1 VELFTATSADVLDTF
16 EAAPAVLL
24 TAAVVFPSIWRAAV
38 VVFDPASLAD
48 AAAVPAAWEAVLTEA
63 ADEARNA
70 LLTEG
75 VFNEAAAVKWV
86 VLTAP
91 NLIWAKEDLLIAPRI
106 RQIAMTLLVLH
117 FIHPVLIV
125 KKNLIRLSYIHVLGV
140 LLPPEQKKSP
150 S

>member
-1 VELFTATSADVLDTF
+1 MELFTATPADTVG
-16 EAAPAVLL
+16 AASAVLL
-24 TAAVVFPSIWRAAV
+24 TAVVVFPSICRPEATA
-38 VVFDPASLAD
+38 FDSAWLAD
-48 AAAVPAAWEAVLTEA
+48 AVAAPATREAVLTDA

-75 VFNEAAAVKWV
+75 VFNEAAEVKWV

-91 NLIWAKEDLLIAPRI
+91 SLIWAEAELLIAPRI

-117 FIHPVLIV
+117 FIHPDLNV
-125 KKNLIRLSYIHVLGV
+125 KKNLIRFSYIHLPGV
-140 LLPPEQKKSP
+140 LLPPGAKKSP